1 MNDESG
7 FQNGESVPSAAQT
20 NSDSPSAAPTPVEN
34 TRPLPPYQQPAPER
48 ATAPARRGVVSAGL
62 LAGALLVGGAAGVG
76 GAAWYDAWQGG
87 DSPSSSASTAIATG
101 SGTTAANAGNNT
113 GIEQVAAKVLP
124 SVVKINV
131 TGQNESGSGSG
142 IILNAAGDI
151 LTNNH
156 VAAVAGKGGSIT
168 VNFNNG
174 DTARATIVG
183 TDPVTDLAVVK
194 VSGVSGLTPAIFGKS
209 ADLKVGQSVV
219 AVGSPYGL
227 NATVTSGIV
236 SALNRPVSVQE
247 SSQPQQDQS
256 NPFNF
261 NPFGGQGQQQQQ
273 STPSAGAST
282 TYPAI
287 QTDAAINPGNSGGAL
302 VDLAGQ
308 VVGINSSIYSTT
320 SGSEAGSIGL
330 GFAIPID
337 EAMPIV
343 KQILAGE
350 TPTHAR
356 MGVTVQDLS
365 GNSLQQGA
373 KIHTVEAGAAA
384 AKAGL
389 KPGDVITKVGD
400 QVVDG
405 ADSLVATVR
414 GQRPGKQVQITY
426 IRGNQTK
433 TVEVTLGSDANSKKS

>member
-1 MNDESG
+1 MNDESD
-7 FQNGESVPSAAQT
+7 FPNGESVPSAAQ
-20 NSDSPSAAPTPVEN
+20 SDVGSSSAAPTPVEN

-76 GAAWYDAWQGG
+76 GAAWYDAWQG
-87 DSPSSSASTAIATG
+87 DSSNTSSASTAIDTG
-101 SGTTAANAGNNT
+101 SATTAVNAAANGS
-113 GIEQVAAKVLP
+113 IEQVASKVLP

-142 IILNAAGDI
+142 IILNEAGDI

-174 DTARATIVG
+174 DTAKATIVG

-194 VSGVSGLTPAIFGKS
+194 VSGVSGLAPATFGKS
-209 ADLKVGQSVV
+209 SQLKVGQTVV

-227 NATVTSGIV
+227 NSTVTSGIV

-247 SSQPQQDQS
+247 SDENQQDQS
-256 NPFNF
+256 NPFDF
-261 NPFGGQGQQQQQ
+261 NPFGGQGQQEQQQ
-273 STPSAGAST
+273 NTQATST

-302 VDLAGQ
+302 VNLSGQ

-373 KIHTVEAGAAA
+373 KIHSVEAGAAA

-389 KPGDVITKVGD
+389 KADDVITKVGD
-400 QVVDG
+400 QVIDG

-414 GQRPGKQVQITY
+414 GQRPGQKVTITY
-426 IRGNQTK
+426 VRGGQTK
-433 TVEVTLGSDANSKKS
+433 TVQVTLGSDANTKTS